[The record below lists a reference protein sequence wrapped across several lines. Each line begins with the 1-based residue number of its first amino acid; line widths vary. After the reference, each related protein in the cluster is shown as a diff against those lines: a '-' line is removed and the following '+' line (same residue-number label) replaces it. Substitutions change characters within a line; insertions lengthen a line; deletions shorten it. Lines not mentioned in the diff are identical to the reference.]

1 MQLAAT
7 YPISGFSLP
16 STAPERASEPV
27 GTIWGIFARGF
38 NIGTGSERIWIQE
51 QRVEV
56 VIAQKVCAGTSLAPV
71 CTLRRIRRISGLTWE
86 ELSTAMDVSKRTLHL
101 WDAGQA
107 LSQKHLQ
114 HLHRVAGLME
124 RLDKGNPVHLRN
136 LLLKDLGDQNA
147 LTLLKEGQFKQVEM
161 QLGTEKAYPSFSEL
175 PEKDFRARIP
185 RGVSLASYQE
195 DQKVQI
201 VRGKPLKSVKA
212 PKPRKG

>member
-7 YPISGFSLP
+7 YPIGGFPFP
-16 STAPERASEPV
+16 STAPERASEPI

-38 NIGTGSERIWIQE
+38 NVGTGSERIWIQE

-56 VIAQKVCAGTSLAPV
+56 VMAQKVCDETTLAPV
-71 CTLRRIRRISGLTWE
+71 YTLRKIRRISGLTWE
-86 ELSTAMDVSKRTLHL
+86 ELSIAMDVSKRTLHL

-107 LSQKHLQ
+107 LSQKHLK

-161 QLGTEKAYPSFSEL
+161 QIAVEKSYPSFSEL
-175 PEKDFRARIP
+175 PEKEFRKRIP
-185 RGVSLASYQE
+185 RGVSLTVYQE

-201 VRGKPLKSVKA
+201 VRGKPLMSIKA
-212 PKPRKG
+212 PKLRKG